1 MQKRRFPWTFS
12 KLLPDKSLYC
22 ALQFNVSHI
31 NRSRVHFNFE
41 INLLILST
49 ISLHPIAVRW
59 KPVSPP
65 LCLVDGLLCVSSNT
79 RGFYLPCLNC
89 DSTTQPENSRQWQQ
103 ERTWSFKVCFFCMVQ
118 AHSKVERF
126 FDAVFSLRHTFV
138 FVVFN
143 WENRRRHTTQCQK
156 VARHHRTL
164 IASGKTRLP
173 RDRSLLQFFHRESR
187 T

>member
-1 MQKRRFPWTFS
+1 MQKQRFPWTFL

-31 NRSRVHFNFE
+31 DRSCVHLNFE

-49 ISLHPIAVRW
+49 VSFHPVAVRW

-79 RGFYLPCLNC
+79 RGFFLPCLNC

-103 ERTWSFKVCFFCMVQ
+103 ERTCSFKVCFFCMVQ
-118 AHSKVERF
+118 AHSKSERLSTLCSRY
-126 FDAVFSLRHTFV
+126 VHIFV

-143 WENRRRHTTQCQK
+143 
-156 VARHHRTL
+156 
-164 IASGKTRLP
+164 
-173 RDRSLLQFFHRESR
+173 
-187 T
+187 

>member
-1 MQKRRFPWTFS
+1 MQKRRFPWTFL

-31 NRSRVHFNFE
+31 DRSRVHFNFE

-49 ISLHPIAVRW
+49 VSFLPVAVRW

-79 RGFYLPCLNC
+79 RGFFLPCLNC
-89 DSTTQPENSRQWQQ
+89 DSTTQLENSRQWQQ
-103 ERTWSFKVCFFCMVQ
+103 ECTCSFKVCFFCMVQ
-118 AHSKVERF
+118 AHIKGERL
-126 FDAVFSLRHTFV
+126 FDAVFSLCHIFV

-143 WENRRRHTTQCQK
+143 WENKWRHTTQRQK
-156 VARHHRTL
+156 VAWHHRIL
-164 IASGKTRLP
+164 IGSEKH
-173 RDRSLLQFFHRESR
+173 DF
-187 T
+187 